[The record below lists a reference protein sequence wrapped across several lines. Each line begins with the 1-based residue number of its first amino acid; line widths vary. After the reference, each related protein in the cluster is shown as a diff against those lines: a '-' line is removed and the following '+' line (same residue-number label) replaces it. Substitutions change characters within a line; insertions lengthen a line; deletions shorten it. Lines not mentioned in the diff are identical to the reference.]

1 LLRPIATDIWTS
13 LIRCFDARHLIVD
26 GVRFRSR
33 AIESKT
39 HYLRVVF
46 GRGKGPIHYEWLARK
61 REKQLFVALH
71 VEYGTEPESAA
82 AFRPLLNAEAAIRR
96 ELAAVTNRRCHFGSW
111 GVSPSAVCW
120 SRWRELRLEIP
131 APNPYSPEL
140 AEEADRLMLALIQA
154 SFPRLSSEVRDRA
167 RTEQGRVG

>member
-1 LLRPIATDIWTS
+1 MGTDIWTN
-13 LIRCFDARHLIVD
+13 LISRFDARHLTVD

-61 REKQLFVALH
+61 REKQLFVVLH
-71 VEYGTEPESAA
+71 VEFDTEAESAA
-82 AFRPLLNAEAAIRR
+82 AFRPLLDSEALIRR
-96 ELAAVTNRRCHFGSW
+96 ELAAVTGHACHFGPW
-111 GVSPSAVCW
+111 GVDPSTVSW
-120 SRWRELRLEIP
+120 SRRRELRLEIP

-140 AEEADRLMLALIQA
+140 AEEADRLMVALIQA

-167 RTEQGRVG
+167 RVEQGKVG

>member
-1 LLRPIATDIWTS
+1 MRNSSDLWS
-13 LIRCFDARHLIVD
+13 HLISRFDARHLIVE

-46 GRGKGPIHYEWLARK
+46 GRGTGPIHYEWLARK

-71 VEYGTEPESAA
+71 VEFGTEAESAA
-82 AFRPLLNAEAAIRR
+82 AFRPLLGEEAAIRR
-96 ELAAVTNRRCHFGSW
+96 DLSQVTDRRCHFGSW
-111 GVSPSAVCW
+111 GVDPSAVCW

-131 APNPYSPEL
+131 APNPCSPEL
-140 AEEADRLMLALIQA
+140 ADEADRLMVALIRA
-154 SFPRLSSEVRDRA
+154 SFPRLSSAVRDRA
-167 RTEQGRVG
+167 RGEQG